1 MKNMAPYILLACLCL
16 WSCSAG
22 SLLPDEGDGPET
34 ASYKVTG
41 TVADEDGKPLKGIQ
55 VVSVFEYEES
65 SFTDSMFSDKN
76 GKFEKSYTCSPCK
89 SVEFTFNDT
98 DGESN
103 GGSFASLTVKAD
115 IVRIEDAKGSFAGS
129 YLVSYDA
136 RLSRK

>member
-22 SLLPDEGDGPET
+22 SLMPDEGDGPET

-55 VVSVFEYEES
+55 VVSVFEYDES
-65 SFTDSMFSDKN
+65 SFTDSMFSDKD

-89 SVEFTFNDT
+89 SVEFTFNDI

-103 GGSFASLTVKAD
+103 GGSFATLTVKAD
-115 IVRIEDAKGSFAGS
+115 VKRIENAKGSFAGS

-136 RLSRK
+136 RLSHK

>member
-1 MKNMAPYILLACLCL
+1 MKNMATYILLACLCL

-22 SLLPDEGDGPET
+22 SLLPEEGDGPET

-89 SVEFTFNDT
+89 SVEFTF
-98 DGESN
+98 
-103 GGSFASLTVKAD
+103 KAD
-115 IVRIEDAKGSFAGS
+115 IVRIEEAKGSFAGS

-136 RLSRK
+136 RLTRK